1 MVDKDKVLEC
11 FKDKYE
17 CLESQADDACNM
29 YTFGNPEE
37 PLALN
42 IQLFNDSIIVSI
54 IDKDEKKVVD
64 KYDDTIESDDDA
76 IVKVTEALTNFDNIK
91 EIKLPEIME
100 SRKAIKE
107 SAENGVDD
115 FKEQRDEGVFALNE
129 IKYECQHYVENFSDN
144 EFWYKDENM
153 DELRRVFIDIQRFVN
168 QGIERAFG
176 VKDISALIN
185 QSKSVEESVETP
197 EIQSTSESN
206 VVEDLEAIANRLQ
219 ADSKLIDT
227 EITSKIVD
235 SISTQIK
242 SACVELKDIYPL
254 ENDVE

>member
-17 CLESQADDACNM
+17 CLESQADEVCNM
-29 YTFGNPEE
+29 YTFGDSEE

-64 KYDDTIESDDDA
+64 KYDDTIESDEDA

-91 EIKLPEIME
+91 EIKLPEILE

-153 DELRRVFIDIQRFVN
+153 DELRKVFIDIQRFVN

-176 VKDISALIN
+176 VKDISSLIN
-185 QSKSVEESVETP
+185 QSKNVEESVQTSQIETNS
-197 EIQSTSESN
+197 ETSI
-206 VVEDLEAIANRLQ
+206 VEDLEAIANKLE
-219 ADSKLIDT
+219 ADSKTIET
-227 EITSKIVD
+227 EISSKIVD

-242 SACVELKDIYPL
+242 SACVELRDIYPL
-254 ENDVE
+254 DIDAE

>member
-17 CLESQADDACNM
+17 CLESQADEVCNM
-29 YTFGNPEE
+29 YTFGDSEE

-64 KYDDTIESDDDA
+64 KYDDTIESDEDA

-91 EIKLPEIME
+91 EIKLPEILE

-107 SAENGVDD
+107 SAETGVDD

-153 DELRRVFIDIQRFVN
+153 DELRKVFIDIQRFVN

-176 VKDISALIN
+176 VKDISSLIN
-185 QSKSVEESVETP
+185 QSKNVEESVQTSQIETN
-197 EIQSTSESN
+197 I
-206 VVEDLEAIANRLQ
+206 VEDLEAIANKLE
-219 ADSKLIDT
+219 ADSKTIET
-227 EITSKIVD
+227 EISSKIVD

-242 SACVELKDIYPL
+242 SACVELRDIYPL
-254 ENDVE
+254 DIDAE